1 MKLTFAGLQLLQKMA
16 AQVVNA
22 HFIMKEK
29 SMILKSKLVA
39 TLTVLV
45 MLLQATMAQAPNVTL
60 RNLDGSAFNLA
71 DNKGKVVV
79 LSFGATWVP
88 MTAKE
93 LPALQKLVS
102 AHPKASFYW
111 VSTNSAKTGEKNFV
125 TDTDLQAFATKYG
138 LKTPVLRDADK
149 AAYRAFGLTSLPS
162 MIVIDQAGNI
172 KLKHEGFDPDQTDP
186 FADVSQAINQ
196 LTK

>member
-1 MKLTFAGLQLLQKMA
+1 
-16 AQVVNA
+16 
-22 HFIMKEK
+22 
-29 SMILKSKLVA
+29 MILKSKFVT
-39 TLTVLV
+39 TLTLFA
-45 MLLQATMAQAPNVTL
+45 LFLNAAIAQAPNVIL

-71 DNKGKVVV
+71 DSKGKVVV

-88 MTAKE
+88 MTSKE

-102 AHPKASFYW
+102 AHPNASFYW

-125 TDTDLQAFATKYG
+125 ADADLQAFATKYG
-138 LKTPVLRDADK
+138 LKIPVLRDADK

-162 MIVIDQAGNI
+162 MIVIDQAGNV
-172 KLKHEGFDPDQTDP
+172 KLKHEGFDPDQAEP
-186 FADVSQAINQ
+186 FGDVSQAINQ

>member
-1 MKLTFAGLQLLQKMA
+1 MEHTIAGLLLP
-16 AQVVNA
+16 AQVANA
-22 HFIMKEK
+22 CFIQKDE

-39 TLTVLV
+39 AFTLLA
-45 MLLQATMAQAPNVTL
+45 LIINAIAAQTPNVTL
-60 RNLDGSAFNLA
+60 TGVDGSNFSLA
-71 DNKGKVVV
+71 GNKGKVIV

-111 VSTNSAKTGEKNFV
+111 VSTNSAKTGEKNFAA
-125 TDTDLQAFATKYG
+125 DADLQAFATKYG
-138 LKTPVLRDADK
+138 LKIPVLRDADK

-162 MIVIDQAGNI
+162 LIVIDQAGNI

-186 FADVSQAINQ
+186 FADVGQAINQ

>member
-1 MKLTFAGLQLLQKMA
+1 MKHTVADLLLP
-16 AQVVNA
+16 AQVANA
-22 HFIMKEK
+22 CFIQKVK

-39 TLTVLV
+39 AFTLFALITT
-45 MLLQATMAQAPNVTL
+45 AIAAQAPNVTL
-60 RNLDGSAFNLA
+60 TGLDGSNFSLA
-71 DNKGKVVV
+71 SNKGKVIV

-88 MTAKE
+88 MTSKE

-111 VSTNSAKTGEKNFV
+111 VSTNSAKTGEKNFAA
-125 TDTDLQAFATKYG
+125 DADLQAFAAKNG
-138 LKTPVLRDADK
+138 LRIPVLRDADK

-162 MIVIDQAGNI
+162 LIVIDQVGNI
-172 KLKHEGFDPDQTDP
+172 KLKHEGFDPDQPEP
-186 FADVSQAINQ
+186 FGDVSQAINQ